1 MWAFYENILS
11 KIMFNILIKS
21 TYSNYQDTL
30 TFSEISRKDNIFD
43 FIIGKFENII
53 YVTST
58 LRNLFNNKFLKE
70 VLYNIFVFI

>member
-1 MWAFYENILS
+1 
-11 KIMFNILIKS
+11 MFNILIKS